1 MSASLPRP
9 WLLHTIKQEFNR
21 YYMERHLLRM
31 RKNEIR
37 ENLIYLGLWT
47 LLFLSPIIITYLRS
61 TTDSQ
66 HPFEWA
72 EVFFVW
78 RKFLVYFV
86 IFLVHNFLVAPLLVY
101 RKKRLLYF
109 GGVLCLLVL
118 FQTYQCAHRPD
129 HFRDGKRIEFAG
141 KQPRHK
147 DNCPPLPPREM
158 QTDDADNAEHM
169 PPRMHESP
177 HEREPMPP
185 AFMGEHDVITFIVIF
200 LMLGMNVGI
209 KLYFKMSKDS
219 EMLDELKSK
228 SLEQQ
233 LEYLK
238 YQINPHFFMN
248 TLNNI
253 HALVDIDPEKAKS
266 TILELSK
273 LMRYVLYEGANNTV
287 PLQHEVAFL
296 NNYITLMKIRYTD
309 KVGISVDVPAVMPDK
324 NVPPLLF
331 ITFVENAF
339 KHGVSYQRESSIQV
353 RITIEDHHVKFVC
366 RNRKIDEAE
375 EQHGGVGLANV
386 RQRLQLIYGSN
397 HTLNI
402 TEEDDIYS
410 VELTIPLL

>member
-1 MSASLPRP
+1 
-9 WLLHTIKQEFNR
+9 
-21 YYMERHLLRM
+21 MERHLLRM

-37 ENLIYLGLWT
+37 EDLIYLGLWT

-66 HPFEWA
+66 QPFEWA

-109 GGVLCLLVL
+109 VAMFCLLVL
-118 FQTYQCAHRPD
+118 FQTYQCTHRPEG
-129 HFRDGKRIEFAG
+129 FPDGGRPEIEGKGPAFAG
-141 KQPRHK
+141 EH
-147 DNCPPLPPREM
+147 PPMPPKEVGMHDGSKPPQALDSRM
-158 QTDDADNAEHM
+158 HDGSKPPQAT
-169 PPRMHESP
+169 PRMHE
-177 HEREPMPP
+177 MPP
-185 AFMGEHDVITFIVIF
+185 EGNHQPPVVIGEHDVIAFIVIF
-200 LMLGMNVGI
+200 LMLGMNIGI
-209 KLYFKMSKDS
+209 KLYFKMSRDS
-219 EMLDELKSK
+219 EILDELKNK

-253 HALVDIDPEKAKS
+253 HALVDINPEQAKD
-266 TILELSK
+266 TIVELSK
-273 LMRYVLYEGANNTV
+273 LMRYVLYEGANSTV

-296 NNYITLMKIRYTD
+296 NNYITLMKIRYTN
-309 KVGISVDVPAVMPDK
+309 KVEISVDVPTELPDK

-339 KHGVSYQRESSIQV
+339 KHGVSYQRDSFIQV
-353 RITIEDHHVKFVC
+353 KIMIEGDNLQFVC
-366 RNRKIDEAE
+366 RNRKVEKADD
-375 EQHGGVGLANV
+375 QQGGVGLANV
-386 RQRLQLIYGSN
+386 RQRLNLIYGDN
-397 HTLNI
+397 HMLHISDDN
-402 TEEDDIYS
+402 DIYS
-410 VELTIPLL
+410 VELTIPLTQMQQQ

>member
-1 MSASLPRP
+1 
-9 WLLHTIKQEFNR
+9 
-21 YYMERHLLRM
+21 M
-31 RKNEIR
+31 RKDELR
-37 ENLIYLGLWT
+37 ENLIYLGLWA
-47 LLFLSPIIITYLRS
+47 LLFLSPILITYMRL
-61 TTDSQ
+61 TTDSHLTFQ
-66 HPFEWA
+66 WD

-78 RKFLVYFV
+78 RKFLVFFV
-86 IFLVHNFLVAPLLVY
+86 IFLIHNFFVAPLLVY
-101 RKKRLLYF
+101 RKKRMLYF

-129 HFRDGKRIEFAG
+129 DFADGKQTELVGRPPQFDGDRPPMPPKSMQKGDEGRGA
-141 KQPRHK
+141 HH
-147 DNCPPLPPREM
+147 PPL
-158 QTDDADNAEHM
+158 
-169 PPRMHESP
+169 MHKSP
-177 HEREPMPP
+177 HERGPMPP
-185 AFMGEHDVITFIVIF
+185 AFLGEHDVIAFIVIF

-273 LMRYVLYEGANNTV
+273 LMRYVLYEGANDTV

-309 KVGISVDVPAVMPDK
+309 KVKIDVDVPADMPDK

-339 KHGVSYQRESSIQV
+339 KHGVSYQRESFIQV
-353 RITIEDHHVKFVC
+353 VITIDDEHVKFVC

-386 RQRLQLIYGSN
+386 RQRLQLIYGSS